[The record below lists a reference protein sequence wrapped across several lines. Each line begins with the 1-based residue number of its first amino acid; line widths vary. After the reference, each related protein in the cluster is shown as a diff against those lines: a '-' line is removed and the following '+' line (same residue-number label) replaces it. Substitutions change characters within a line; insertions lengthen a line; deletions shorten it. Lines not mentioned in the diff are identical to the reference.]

1 MGEWREV
8 RLGDVARVIGGGTPK
23 ADNPTNFGG
32 DIPWLTPKDLSKNV
46 ARYVT
51 GGERTLSIIG
61 LKGSSARLLPP
72 GAVLLTTRAPIGYV
86 AIAATQVSTNQGF
99 RSLVLNDT
107 QSSEFWYYLLLASRD
122 YLEKHANGSTFKE
135 LSGSIL
141 ANLTFRIPP
150 LSEQRAIAEV
160 LGALDDKIE
169 ANRKLSDTAI
179 DYAMSWS
186 SAVLSRCDGA
196 MVAIEDVAH
205 IVKGVSYR
213 SEDLIPGD
221 GWLVSL
227 KCFGRNGKF
236 QSEGLKPFS
245 GQAKNEQVVEPHD
258 VVVAQTDVTQ
268 RADVIGRT
276 IRIPSTKKVGRL
288 VASLDC
294 VIVRPYSPLTRE
306 MVFAILSQ
314 KSFRDHAHGYCNGTT
329 VLHMNSRAV
338 PSYEFPMP
346 SIQIIKQTTSILS
359 SLFEYSESVME
370 ENILLANLRDTLLP
384 KLLSGELKVKDA
396 ESIVEEV
403 T

>member
-1 MGEWREV
+1 M
-8 RLGDVARVIGGGTPK
+8 
-23 ADNPTNFGG
+23 
-32 DIPWLTPKDLSKNV
+32 
-46 ARYVT
+46 
-51 GGERTLSIIG
+51 
-61 LKGSSARLLPP
+61 
-72 GAVLLTTRAPIGYV
+72 
-86 AIAATQVSTNQGF
+86 
-99 RSLVLNDT
+99 
-107 QSSEFWYYLLLASRD
+107 
-122 YLEKHANGSTFKE
+122 
-135 LSGSIL
+135 
-141 ANLTFRIPP
+141 
-150 LSEQRAIAEV
+150 
-160 LGALDDKIE
+160 
-169 ANRKLSDTAI
+169 
-179 DYAMSWS
+179 
-186 SAVLSRCDGA
+186 
-196 MVAIEDVAH
+196 
-205 IVKGVSYR
+205 
-213 SEDLIPGD
+213 
-221 GWLVSL
+221 SL

-338 PSYEFPMP
+338 PSYEFQMP
-346 SIQIIKQTTSILS
+346 SIQIINQTTSILS

-384 KLLSGELKVKDA
+384 KLLSGELRVKDS
-396 ESIVEEV
+396 ESIVEEA